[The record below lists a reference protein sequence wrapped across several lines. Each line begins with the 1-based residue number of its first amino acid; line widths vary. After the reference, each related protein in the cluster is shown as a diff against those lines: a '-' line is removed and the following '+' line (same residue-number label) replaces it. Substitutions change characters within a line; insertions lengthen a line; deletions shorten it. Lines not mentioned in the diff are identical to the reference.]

1 MKFAVIETGGKQ
13 YKISEGDSLLV
24 EKLADAHTVGDKVV
38 FDKVLLVSD
47 EKGTVVGAPYVAGAK
62 VEVELEKEGK
72 RKKVVVI
79 KFKQKSRYF
88 KKRGHRQMYSKISVK
103 NIA

>member
-24 EKLADAHTVGDKVV
+24 EKLADAQTVGDKVV

-47 EKGTVVGAPYVAGAK
+47 EKGTVVGTPYVAGAK